1 MIDLYTLNWA
11 EQKLI
16 VTFVDGTTKEYTQAD
31 TAQYISDYPDRV
43 ADVVGMGWATENSQE
58 IE

>member
-1 MIDLYTLNWA
+1 MIDSYTLNWA

-31 TAQYISDYPDRV
+31 ANQYIADYPDRA
-43 ADVVGMGWATENSQE
+43 ADVTGMGWAIENSQG